1 MLASCAGADSDC
13 GAILSVGGSSVA
25 SWIARSVTTNTCMV
39 FSTTFA
45 AAVLGAALRYAM
57 MCKAVKAQPL
67 LLNDLY
73 TRWYLLMSHTVHS
86 SMVTFA
92 VYTTQFAFSC
102 PLRVWLTS
110 C

>member
-1 MLASCAGADSDC
+1 VQVQTLTVEPYSLWGEALLLAGLLGVSLQ
-13 GAILSVGGSSVA
+13 ILV
-25 SWIARSVTTNTCMV
+25 WCFPPHLRQ
-39 FSTTFA
+39 
-45 AAVLGAALRYAM
+45 VLGAALRYAM